1 MDRLRKIFKNK
12 TFIRFMKLTIVTI
25 LIVTAGALY
34 INHKD
39 PYRILLK
46 QMTQKSN
53 DLESVFYTD
62 PELDPFKVNIN
73 NATKEDFMLLS
84 DKITSAIADRI
95 ISYRD
100 DLGGSFYS
108 IEDLLDVKGIGDA
121 IFDEIK
127 DYITV

>member
-1 MDRLRKIFKNK
+1 MDRLRKLFKNK
-12 TFIRFMKLTIVTI
+12 TFIRFVKLAVVAI
-25 LIVTAGALY
+25 LLGLMIPLY
-34 INHKD
+34 FYYKD
-39 PYRILLK
+39 PSFTLLK
-46 QMTQKSN
+46 RITQKSN

-73 NATKEDFMLLS
+73 NATEEDFMLLS
-84 DKITSAIADRI
+84 DKISATIANRI
-95 ISYRD
+95 ISYRN

-108 IEDLLDVKGIGDA
+108 IEDLLDVKGISDT